1 MADANKPVRLNLIA
15 REFNLGIQTIVDFL
29 AGKGIEV
36 DAKPNTKIDATAVA
50 LVRANFQDEKV
61 AKAKAV
67 SSANRAVIE
76 RTSVTLASARKKPD
90 APEEPEVELDLSVF
104 QKSQQPPVVQR
115 VKNDPVEEVATVP
128 EPVKEEGIVAPEPV
142 KAEAEEKAVEKSAN
156 VVEVEEEKK
165 EPLADGPVKV
175 LGKVDLDAVSKKS
188 KPKSKKEKLA
198 EKAKLEKKSAEITKK

>member
-76 RTSVTLASARKKPD
+76 RASVTLASARKKPD

-128 EPVKEEGIVAPEPV
+128 EPAKEEGIVPPEPV
-142 KAEAEEKAVEKSAN
+142 KAEAEEKVVEKSAD

-165 EPLADGPVKV
+165 RTARRWTCQSSWQG
-175 LGKVDLDAVSKKS
+175 
-188 KPKSKKEKLA
+188 
-198 EKAKLEKKSAEITKK
+198 